1 MFAAAADAEPY
12 SSALNWDE
20 KGVLW
25 RDLQWFLG
33 VRVIWETLLEAHPK
47 WVFPAPSKYR
57 RDFYLTVFFFLEGD
71 CSVFCKIAV
80 EPYSRDVLMISGD
93 FLKW

>member
-12 SSALNWDE
+12 SSALNCPDE

-33 VRVIWETLLEAHPK
+33 VRVIWETLLETHPK

-57 RDFYLTVFFFLEGD
+57 RDFYLKHFFFWKETIVFFVKLQLNYT
-71 CSVFCKIAV
+71 V
-80 EPYSRDVLMISGD
+80 EM
-93 FLKW
+93 F